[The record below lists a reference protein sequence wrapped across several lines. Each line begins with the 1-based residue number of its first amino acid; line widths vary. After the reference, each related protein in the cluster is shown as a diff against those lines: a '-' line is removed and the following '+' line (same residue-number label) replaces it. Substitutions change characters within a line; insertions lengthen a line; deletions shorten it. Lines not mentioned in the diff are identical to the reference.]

1 MPIEVSTLFVT
12 MLHDI
17 TILLY
22 FDVINATY
30 HDRAPKAPW
39 LTPYFWTVV

>member
-1 MPIEVSTLFVT
+1 

-30 HDRAPKAPW
+30 HDRAPKAPTDALLLNGSLRW
-39 LTPYFWTVV
+39 MMDG